1 MRLFATWE
9 PRRIVEHLTL
19 GAGVNWQSA
28 TSTEVASPSGP
39 TTLQQGSVAQVAMMA
54 RYQFT
59 PNLSVQFNGNN
70 IFDRKFYVLDQ
81 FDNTYYGAPA
91 NYSLTM
97 RVTY

>member
-1 MRLFATWE
+1 MR
-9 PRRIVEHLTL
+9 
-19 GAGVNWQSA
+19 
-28 TSTEVASPSGP
+28 
-39 TTLQQGSVAQVAMMA
+39 QGSLATVALMA

-70 IFDRKFYVLDQ
+70 VFDKKYYVLDQ